1 MRKCI
6 KMIRVILAGREF
18 MDINQVKETAAFLM
32 SKVRI
37 IPKVALV
44 LGTGLGEFAQ
54 QLEDRIEI
62 PYCDIPNFPVST
74 VKGHKGRFV
83 FGKISDK
90 YVAIMQGRVHYYEG
104 YSMQEATFPIWVLR
118 AMGVENIIVTNAAGA
133 INESYEP
140 GDLVLISDHIKMCI
154 ESPLRGVSDTEFG
167 ERFHDMSNI
176 YSNELAEMAK
186 DVAYG
191 MEIPLEEGIYAFM
204 GGPQFETPAEIRM
217 LAALGVDL
225 VGMSTVPE
233 TIVAA
238 HTGMKVLAISCIT
251 NYAAGVSINTISH
264 EEVQRIGEMVKE
276 KFEFLMKGLIER
288 IKID

>member
-1 MRKCI
+1 
-6 KMIRVILAGREF
+6 

-32 SKVRI
+32 SKIHVV
-37 IPKVALV
+37 PKIALV
-44 LGTGLGEFAQ
+44 LGTGLGDFAER
-54 QLEDRIEI
+54 LEDRIEI
-62 PYCDIPNFPVST
+62 PYCNIPSFPVST

-83 FGKISDK
+83 FGKIADK

-104 YSMQEATFPIWVLR
+104 YSMQEVTFPVWVLR

-140 GDLVLISDHIKMCI
+140 GDLVLLSDHIKLCA
-154 ESPLRGVSDTEFG
+154 ESPLRGVGDNEFG
-167 ERFHDMSNI
+167 ERFHDMTKV
-176 YSNELAEMAK
+176 YSNDLAEIAK

-191 MEIPLEEGIYAFM
+191 MEIPLEEGVYAFM
-204 GGPQFETPAEIRM
+204 AGPQFETPAEVRM
-217 LAALGVDL
+217 LASLGADL

-251 NYAAGVSINTISH
+251 NYAAGVSLGTISH
-264 EEVQRIGEMVKE
+264 EDVQRMGEMVKE

-288 IKID
+288 IKVD